1 MEEETLKIINEK
13 IRKILSN
20 EKIRKILSEENDM
33 NFYKAIDLIKALN
46 NPLDG
51 M

>member
-1 MEEETLKIINEK
+1 MEEETLKII
-13 IRKILSN
+13 N

-46 NPLDG
+46 NPLNG

>member
-1 MEEETLKIINEK
+1 MEEETLKII
-13 IRKILSN
+13 N

-46 NPLDG
+46 NPLNG
-51 M
+51 I

>member
-13 IRKILSN
+13 IRKILS
-20 EKIRKILSEENDM
+20 EENDT

-46 NPLDG
+46 NPING

>member
-13 IRKILSN
+13 IRKILS
-20 EKIRKILSEENDM
+20 EENDV

-46 NPLDG
+46 NPLNG

>member
-13 IRKILSN
+13 IRKM
-20 EKIRKILSEENDM
+20 LSEENDM

>member
-13 IRKILSN
+13 IRKM
-20 EKIRKILSEENDM
+20 LSEENDM

-46 NPLDG
+46 NPLNG